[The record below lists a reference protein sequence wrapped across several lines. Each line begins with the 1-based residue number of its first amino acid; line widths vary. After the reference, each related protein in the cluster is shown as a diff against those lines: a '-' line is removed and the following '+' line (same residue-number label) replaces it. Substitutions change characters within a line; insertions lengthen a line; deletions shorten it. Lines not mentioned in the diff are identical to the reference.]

1 MNKEM
6 KIGATIV
13 ALIEIIVLLFF
24 LVLDSSIATFFLIG
38 FVVVDILVALF
49 YVIME
54 QLTKK

>member
-24 LVLDSSIATFFLIG
+24 LVLDSSIAAFFLIG
-38 FVVVDILVALF
+38 FIAVDILIVLF
-49 YVIME
+49 YVIIE
-54 QLTKK
+54 QLTKR